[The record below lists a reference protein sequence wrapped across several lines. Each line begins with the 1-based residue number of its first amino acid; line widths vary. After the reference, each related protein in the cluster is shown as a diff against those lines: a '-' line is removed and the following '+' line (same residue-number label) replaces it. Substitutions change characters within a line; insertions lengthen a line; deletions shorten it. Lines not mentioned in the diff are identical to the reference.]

1 LKQTNGLS
9 KEEKN
14 TTTKPLN
21 QNKMTETRT
30 RLTISIVASLFIT
43 TMALQQIRIYSITK
57 KLEKMEREKVE
68 DQKKIEDLEEKVFL
82 LEAGNRILRSTV
94 DDINKR

>member
-1 LKQTNGLS
+1 LTLGKNGKINL
-9 KEEKN
+9 
-14 TTTKPLN
+14 
-21 QNKMTETRT
+21 NKMTETRT

-82 LEAGNRILRSTV
+82 LEAGNRILRSAV

>member
-1 LKQTNGLS
+1 
-9 KEEKN
+9 
-14 TTTKPLN
+14 
-21 QNKMTETRT
+21 MTETRT

-57 KLEKMEREKVE
+57 KLEKMEREKAE

-82 LEAGNRILRSTV
+82 LEAGNRILRSAV

>member
-1 LKQTNGLS
+1 
-9 KEEKN
+9 
-14 TTTKPLN
+14 
-21 QNKMTETRT
+21 MTETRT

-57 KLEKMEREKVE
+57 KLEKMERENAE

-82 LEAGNRILRSTV
+82 LEAGNRILRSAV

>member
-1 LKQTNGLS
+1 M
-9 KEEKN
+9 KEDK
-14 TTTKPLN
+14 
-21 QNKMTETRT
+21 T

-57 KLEKMEREKVE
+57 KLDKMEREKIE

-82 LEAGNRILRSTV
+82 LEAGNRILRSAV

>member
-1 LKQTNGLS
+1 MTLGKNGKINL
-9 KEEKN
+9 
-14 TTTKPLN
+14 
-21 QNKMTETRT
+21 NKMTETRT

-82 LEAGNRILRSTV
+82 LEAGNRILRSAV

>member
-1 LKQTNGLS
+1 MTLGKNGKINL
-9 KEEKN
+9 
-14 TTTKPLN
+14 
-21 QNKMTETRT
+21 NKMTETRT

-82 LEAGNRILRSTV
+82 LEAGNKILRSAV

>member
-1 LKQTNGLS
+1 
-9 KEEKN
+9 
-14 TTTKPLN
+14 
-21 QNKMTETRT
+21 MAETRT

>member
-1 LKQTNGLS
+1 
-9 KEEKN
+9 
-14 TTTKPLN
+14 
-21 QNKMTETRT
+21 
-30 RLTISIVASLFIT
+30 
-43 TMALQQIRIYSITK
+43 MALQQIRIYSITK

-82 LEAGNRILRSTV
+82 LEAGNRILRSAV

>member
-1 LKQTNGLS
+1 
-9 KEEKN
+9 
-14 TTTKPLN
+14 
-21 QNKMTETRT
+21 MTETRT

-68 DQKKIEDLEEKVFL
+68 DQKKIGDLEEKVFL
-82 LEAGNRILRSTV
+82 LEAGNRILRSAV

>member
-1 LKQTNGLS
+1 
-9 KEEKN
+9 
-14 TTTKPLN
+14 
-21 QNKMTETRT
+21 MTETRT

-68 DQKKIEDLEEKVFL
+68 YQKKIEDLEEKVFL
-82 LEAGNRILRSTV
+82 LEAGNRILRSAV

>member
-1 LKQTNGLS
+1 MSLGKNGKINL
-9 KEEKN
+9 
-14 TTTKPLN
+14 
-21 QNKMTETRT
+21 NKMTETRT

-82 LEAGNRILRSTV
+82 LEAGNRILRSAV